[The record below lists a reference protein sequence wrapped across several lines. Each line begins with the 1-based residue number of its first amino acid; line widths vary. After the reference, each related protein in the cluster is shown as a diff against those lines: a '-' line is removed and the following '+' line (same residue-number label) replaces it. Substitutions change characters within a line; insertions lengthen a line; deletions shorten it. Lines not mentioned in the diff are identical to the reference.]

1 MNQGTPRTIEV
12 CPSPRLFD
20 LYDHSESIV
29 VVIDILRAT
38 SSICVALEHGAKCI
52 IPVADIEEAK
62 QYRAKGFV
70 IAAERNGEMIN
81 GFDFGNSPFS
91 FMGENV
97 KGKSIA
103 FSTTNGTQAID
114 VAKKSHQVV
123 IGSFLN
129 QDSLCE
135 WLNRQDKNVI
145 CLCSGWK
152 NRFNLEDTL
161 FAGAVVHHLTK
172 SGFTDTQCDSAI
184 AAEHLYLSAK
194 NNMYKF
200 LENSSHRKRLER
212 LNIERD
218 IEYCL
223 TPNQTRVIPI
233 LQNEM
238 LVKLQEVG
246 VM

>member
-1 MNQGTPRTIEV
+1 MAAAKNIIEV

-20 LYDHSESIV
+20 LYDHEGSIV
-29 VVIDILRAT
+29 VVIDILRAS
-38 SSICVALEHGAKCI
+38 SSICVALEHGAERI
-52 IPVADIEEAK
+52 IPVADVAEAK
-62 QYRAKGFV
+62 AYREKGFV
-70 IAAERNGEMIN
+70 IAAERNGEMIE

-103 FSTTNGTQAID
+103 FSTTNGTQAIN
-114 VAKKSHQVV
+114 VAKNAHQVV

-129 QDSLCE
+129 LDALCD
-135 WLNRQDKNVI
+135 WLLKQEKDVL

-161 FAGAVVHHLTK
+161 FAGAVVHRLK
-172 SGFTDTQCDSAI
+172 NSGLSDTQCDSAI

-194 NNMYKF
+194 DDMYRF

-212 LNIERD
+212 LHIERD

-223 TPNQTRVIPI
+223 TPNQTRVIPV
-233 LQNEM
+233 LQGEM
-238 LVKLQEVG
+238 LVKMEEVFS
-246 VM
+246 